1 MQGEDGTVVV
11 ILQLCW
17 KAEPQST
24 RKQLGS
30 LATPSYGGNQSTSE
44 VHEGKSEGPVWQGW
58 KWMLALQERPQWM
71 RCHMGQSFFSSDI
84 HECGAPH
91 LSQSSYMSNLDS
103 ICHST
108 PKNLR
113 LSSEAILSL

>member
-24 RKQLGS
+24 LKQLRS

-58 KWMLALQERPQWM
+58 KWMLALEGRRQWM

-84 HECGAPH
+84 YERGAH
-91 LSQSSYMSNLDS
+91 LSQSSYKNNLDS
-103 ICHST
+103 VSHPT
-108 PKNLR
+108 PVNLR
-113 LSSEAILSL
+113 LSSEAISSP